1 MQNNI
6 IGSMA
11 TFPGRAHILEEVVT
25 HLAPQF
31 SRLYIYL
38 NEYEE
43 IPPFLARFANVV
55 PVLGKETFGDIS
67 ANGKMYFLT
76 QESDGIAF
84 TLDDDF
90 IYPSDYVEKFLRIF
104 DLFSYNACLCVHG
117 SLFTNVPI
125 YYYERS
131 ITYVSH
137 RYNRYNN
144 IVNIVGS
151 GTAAFPLSLY
161 KNVKYNFNGSV
172 FVDLNIS
179 LHSLYNKI
187 PIVSIIRDNNWIM
200 PIKVPGLWEENRTKI
215 THHTHILYK
224 NIDYIRWEYMRKVWY
239 ELLDKEHVTLE
250 QASRK
255 FSLSPISMDFLNG
268 RLALSD
274 QSFVIQLQ
282 KLMEF
287 ANNLASKE

>member
-11 TFPGRAHILEEVVT
+11 TFPERAHVLEEVVT

-38 NEYEE
+38 NEYKE

-90 IYPSDYVEKFLRIF
+90 IYPSDYVENFLRIF
-104 DLFSYNACLCVHG
+104 DLFSCNVCLCVHG
-117 SLFTNVPI
+117 SLFLNNPT
-125 YYYERS
+125 YYYERM
-131 ITYVSH
+131 ITYSV
-137 RYNRYNN
+137 NEACKYNN

-151 GTAAFPLSLY
+151 GTSAFPINLY
-161 KNVKYNFNGSV
+161 NGIKYNFTGNV

-179 LHSLYNKI
+179 LRALSKKI
-187 PIVSIIRDNNWIM
+187 PLISIKRDTEWVKIIRM
-200 PIKVPGLWEENRTKI
+200 KGLFEYNRTKI
-215 THHTHILYK
+215 THHTHILHK
-224 NIDYIRWEYMRKVWY
+224 NTDYIKWEYIRKLWY
-239 ELLDKEHVTLE
+239 ELFDKEHMTLE
-250 QASRK
+250 QAARK
-255 FSLSPISMDFLNG
+255 FSLSPTSMDFLGG
-268 RLALSD
+268 RPALSE
-274 QSFVIQLQ
+274 QSFVTQLQ
-282 KLMEF
+282 KLVEF